1 MENTQLNVRP
11 EYCTFKDFRLG
22 SGAVLPE
29 LRIEYAVLGKPVRDA
44 SGAITNAVLWCHGW
58 SGSCK
63 QGPTL
68 YGKIFGPGKPLD
80 PERFFIILPTALGSP
95 GSSCPSISG
104 MGPNFPS
111 YTIADMVQAQHLLL
125 TKHLDI
131 THCAGVAGGSMGGH
145 QTLQWITDYPDF
157 MDWAIPIATGHST
170 TGRVVGIWGLMSETI
185 KADPEYKNGFYTHQP
200 YNGLRRAFMGTY
212 LWYFAPAYYQT
223 QFRTPAEVM
232 KGLENAGMGS
242 EKADANDVVWRN
254 SAMISFNVSARLS
267 AVKAKTLVVGVNTDA
282 LYPAAEEFIP
292 VAMGIPGAKLFAY
305 DSILGHMA
313 NGVEIDKA
321 FPSMQAFIDKASGKK

>member
-1 MENTQLNVRP
+1 MSDPLADLQPKYFKVR
-11 EYCTFKDFRLG
+11 DFRLE

-29 LRIEYAVLGKPVRDA
+29 MVIEYATLGSPGPEGP
-44 SGAITNAVLWCHGW
+44 SGIGNAVLWCHGW
-58 SGSCK
+58 SGSYR

-68 YGKIFGPGKPLD
+68 YSKAFGPGKPLD

-95 GSSCPSISG
+95 GSSSPSTSG
-104 MGPNFPS
+104 LGPDFPR
-111 YTIADMVQAQHLLL
+111 YTIGDMVAAQHFLL
-125 TKHLDI
+125 TEGLGIRHL
-131 THCAGVAGGSMGGH
+131 AGVAGGSMGGH
-145 QTLQWITDYPDF
+145 QTLQWITSYPDF
-157 MDWAIPIATGHST
+157 MDWAIPIATGPSS

-185 KADPEYKNGFYTHQP
+185 KADPAYLGGRYAKQP
-200 YNGLRRAFMGTY
+200 ADGLRRAFMGTY

-223 QFRTPAEVM
+223 QFRTPEAVM

-254 SAMISFNVSARLS
+254 SAMIGFNVTAKLS
-267 AVKAKTLVVGVNTDA
+267 QVKARVLVVGVNTDE
-282 LYPAAEEFIP
+282 LYPPAEEFIP

-313 NGVEIDKA
+313 NGLEIDKA
-321 FPSMQAFIDKASGKK
+321 TAVMKAFIDETE